1 MRGIA
6 RQDRSTLPTPHRRSR
21 REVADQIDSTATIR
35 WIPHMPNTATLRRP
49 ELRTA
54 LCKPAASRYPID
66 ESLNVF
72 VDRAV
77 DACRAR
83 RESLDDTIDAVA
95 ALIRPTAPNE
105 LAQSDPEWEARWRSY
120 FAFYDHAV
128 MHAIRAYVE
137 RDAGDTSIHQH

>member
-1 MRGIA
+1 
-6 RQDRSTLPTPHRRSR
+6 
-21 REVADQIDSTATIR
+21 
-35 WIPHMPNTATLRRP
+35 MPNTATLRRP